1 MLSTQ
6 EQEQG
11 NIIFLEV
18 LANMMRKN
26 WLTNLARIQTWD
38 SQTPLRSEA
47 EAPWKERTLREKRLF
62 FFFFDTLSCGSV
74 KESEKWTC

>member
-18 LANMMRKN
+18 LANMIREEI
-26 WLTNLARIQTWD
+26 LVTNLARIQTWD
-38 SQTPLRSEA
+38 SQTPLHSEA
-47 EAPWKERTLREKRLF
+47 EAPRKERTLKEKRLF
-62 FFFFDTLSCGSV
+62 FSLHTEL
-74 KESEKWTC
+74 